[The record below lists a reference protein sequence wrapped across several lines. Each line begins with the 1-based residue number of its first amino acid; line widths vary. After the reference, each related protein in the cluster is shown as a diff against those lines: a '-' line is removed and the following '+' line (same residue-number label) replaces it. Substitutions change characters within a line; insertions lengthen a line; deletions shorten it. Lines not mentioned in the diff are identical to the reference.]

1 MRLAVILCLL
11 AAACARNDA
20 SEMALAN
27 GSVVTVDRADVRR

>member
-1 MRLAVILCLL
+1 MKIAVILCLL

-27 GSVVTVDRADVRR
+27 GSVMVDQADVRR